1 MQGSQDRVAECTTSN
16 FDGMISML
24 RPEQSWVAKWQRI
37 GECRRSQWMQYES
50 WMCKETDCIT
60 SLAVC

>member
-24 RPEQSWVAKWQRI
+24 RPEESWVAKWQRI
-37 GECRRSQWMQYES
+37 EKRLPGLY
-50 WMCKETDCIT
+50 
-60 SLAVC
+60 AVKVVGRLPEGIDA